1 MKDAFR
7 QLMALAFFVILC
19 FGVAALGSRYT
30 AASVGTWYST
40 LQKPA
45 WNPPSWVFGP
55 VWSFLYLAMAFA
67 AWLVW
72 RQKGFAGIGLS
83 LFFGQL
89 FFNFLWSLL
98 FFGLQNPGLAML
110 DIVVLWVAIIITMVA
125 FWRVTPVAGWLF
137 VPYLLWVSY
146 ASTLNFAIWRMNP
159 Q

>member
-1 MKDAFR
+1 MKNAWLQFF
-7 QLMALAFFVILC
+7 ALAFFVFLC

-30 AASVGTWYST
+30 ASSVDTWYTT

-45 WNPPSWVFGP
+45 WNPPRWVFGP

-72 RQKGFAGIGLS
+72 RQKGFAGVALS
-83 LFFGQL
+83 LFFVQL
-89 FFNFLWSLL
+89 FFNFLWSFL

-110 DIVVLWVAIIITMVA
+110 DIVALWVTIIATLVA

-146 ASTLNFAIWRMNP
+146 AATLNFAIWRLNS